1 MYDTMPFDL
10 QEVML
15 NFVLSL
21 NLMKL
26 LNSSN
31 LIYIFN
37 ISKGRR
43 GGDRMVV
50 GFPTTCATMSIT
62 TNVVSS
68 NHVHNEVYYLVCDK
82 VSQ

>member
-1 MYDTMPFDL
+1 MYDTMPFDS

-37 ISKGRR
+37 LSKGRR
-43 GGDRMVV
+43 GRDRMVV
-50 GFPTTCATMSIT
+50 GFPTTGAIS
-62 TNVVSS
+62 
-68 NHVHNEVYYLVCDK
+68 VYHH
-82 VSQ
+82 

>member
-1 MYDTMPFDL
+1 MYDTMPFDS

-37 ISKGRR
+37 SSKGPR
-43 GGDRMVV
+43 GRDRMVV
-50 GFPTTCATMSIT
+50 GFLPVQSMSIT

-68 NHVHNEVYYLVCDK
+68 NHVHNEVYYLLCDK